1 MTEPVDNLNDRVAV
15 SVPERPAYD
24 VREVSPPGSPDEK
37 VLLKMSLTS
46 AAANL
51 VTLAEGAEHGGN
63 HASLS
68 PYLTGIGAFVALML
82 LLWIT
87 TRFNR
92 DR

>member
-1 MTEPVDNLNDRVAV
+1 
-15 SVPERPAYD
+15 
-24 VREVSPPGSPDEK
+24 
-37 VLLKMSLTS
+37 MSLTGT
-46 AAANL
+46 AAAHL

-63 HASLS
+63 HQSLS
-68 PYLTGIGAFVALML
+68 PYLTGGGALFGLLL

>member
-1 MTEPVDNLNDRVAV
+1 
-15 SVPERPAYD
+15 
-24 VREVSPPGSPDEK
+24 
-37 VLLKMSLTS
+37 MSLPSS
-46 AAANL
+46 ANAL
-51 VTLAEGAEHGGN
+51 VALAAEGGEHGGE

-68 PYLTGIGAFVALML
+68 PYLTGGGALLALLL

>member
-1 MTEPVDNLNDRVAV
+1 
-15 SVPERPAYD
+15 
-24 VREVSPPGSPDEK
+24 
-37 VLLKMSLTS
+37 MSLPTTAS
-46 AAANL
+46 TL
-51 VTLAEGAEHGGN
+51 VTLAEGGEGAVR

-68 PYLTGIGAFVALML
+68 PILVGALALAGLLL

>member
-1 MTEPVDNLNDRVAV
+1 MSFHSTVAQL
-15 SVPERPAYD
+15 A
-24 VREVSPPGSPDEK
+24 
-37 VLLKMSLTS
+37 
-46 AAANL
+46 
-51 VTLAEGAEHGGN
+51 TLAEGEGER

-68 PYLTGIGAFVALML
+68 PFVTGGGALVILLL